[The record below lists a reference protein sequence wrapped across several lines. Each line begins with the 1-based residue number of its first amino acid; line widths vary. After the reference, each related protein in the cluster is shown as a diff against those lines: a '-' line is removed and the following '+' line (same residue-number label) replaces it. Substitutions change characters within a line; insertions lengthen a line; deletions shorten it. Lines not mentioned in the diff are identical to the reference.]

1 MNTKFALLVLIALLS
16 FSCKN
21 DKAAPVVDKP
31 EVVAVRDDI
40 FTVAFDLVV
49 EKDDNMQL
57 YYTVDGSIN
66 FDEKNSMWFSVTGKK
81 DAQEIQFKLPV
92 GVIPT
97 TIRVDFG
104 HGKNELQSNV
114 ELKSFRMKFND
125 NVEEVKGPE
134 IFKYFVAFEPYTDI
148 VDGTTILKRK
158 KKDQDVGPILYPL
171 EAQAQLIE
179 RLIRG

>member
-1 MNTKFALLVLIALLS
+1 MNTKFALVVLVALLS

-21 DKAAPVVDKP
+21 DKAATVVDKP
-31 EVVAVRDDI
+31 EVASVRDDI
-40 FTVAFDLVV
+40 FTVTFDLIV

-66 FDEKNSMWFSVTGKK
+66 FDEKDSMWFPVTGKK
-81 DAQEIQFKLPV
+81 DAQEVQFKLPE

-97 TIRVDFG
+97 SIRVDFG

-125 NVEEVKGPE
+125 NVEEVKGVE
-134 IFKYFVAFEPYTDI
+134 IFKYFVAFEPYTD
-148 VDGTTILKRK
+148 VVAGTTTLQRK

-171 EAQAQLIE
+171 ESQAQLIE